1 MLLWVFVAA
10 GVIAAATL
18 IGTLIGYL
26 FKNITQKQN
35 DAVIAFSAGVM
46 LSAAVFGLIEPSLDF
61 GGRFGVFITVAGV
74 FLGAAFLCLIDK
86 LIPKIN
92 GLASDKKQ
100 GRALLFASAI
110 AIHHL
115 PEGVAVGVSF
125 GTGNVSDIAMVC
137 GSIAI
142 QNIPEAAVIISPML
156 QSGMSKKKTALV
168 ALISGGAEILGT
180 FFGYF
185 AVSVATFIMP
195 VALAFAGG
203 SMLYII
209 VDEMIPETHSES
221 YGRMATYLMLAGF
234 CTMLVFDFVIGLVA
248 A

>member
-10 GVIAAATL
+10 GVVAAATL

-26 FKNITQKQN
+26 FKNISQKQN

-46 LSAAVFGLIEPSLDF
+46 LSAAVFGLIEPSVEY
-61 GGRFGVFITVAGV
+61 GGRFGTFVAVVGV
-74 FLGAAFLCLIDK
+74 FLGAGFLCLIDK
-86 LIPKIN
+86 AIPKLN
-92 GLASDKKQ
+92 GVASDKKQ
-100 GRALLFASAI
+100 GKALLLASAI

-115 PEGVAVGVSF
+115 PEGIAVGVSF
-125 GTGNVSDIAMVC
+125 GTGNISDIAMVC

-156 QSGMSKKKTALV
+156 QSGMSKNKTALV
-168 ALISGGAEILGT
+168 ALISGGAEIIGT

-185 AVSVATFIMP
+185 AVSIATSIMP
-195 VALAFAGG
+195 LALSFAGG

-234 CTMLVFDFVIGLVA
+234 CTMLVFDFVIGA
-248 A
+248 FAS